1 MKMEHLLKQTDEKSD
16 VENELVRL
24 MTVTLRLER
33 ELSELDEE

>member
-1 MKMEHLLKQTDEKSD
+1 MEHLLRQTDEKSD